1 MPTDVKYVPDGLS
14 PLTPYLTVSN
24 GAKAIEFYQKAF
36 GAIEEMRL
44 AAPGGKIGHA
54 EMKIGT
60 ARFMLSDE
68 YPEMGVRSPESIGG
82 SPVTLHLYVED
93 VDATFAQAVA
103 AGAKAVRPVADQ
115 FYGDRAG
122 KLVDPFGHSW
132 FLATH
137 KEDVAPEEIKR
148 RAEKMFGKE

>member
-1 MPTDVKYVPDGLS
+1 MPAHVKPIPDGQS
-14 PLTPYLTVSN
+14 ALTPYLTVSN

-36 GAIEEMRL
+36 GAIEEMRMS
-44 AAPGGKIGHA
+44 APGGKIGHA
-54 EMKIGT
+54 ELKIGA

-68 YPEMGVRSPESIGG
+68 YPEMDVRSPESIGG
-82 SPVTLHLYVED
+82 SPVTLHLYVDD

-103 AGAKAVRPVADQ
+103 AGAKVVRPVEDQ

-137 KEDVAPEEIKR
+137 KEDVAVEEMKR
-148 RAEKMFGKE
+148 RAAKLFGQA

>member
-1 MPTDVKYVPDGLS
+1 MPTHVKPVPDGQS
-14 PLTPYLTVSN
+14 ALTPYLTVSN

-36 GAIEEMRL
+36 GAVEEMRM
-44 AAPGGKIGHA
+44 AAPDGKIGHA
-54 EMKIGT
+54 ELKIGT

-82 SPVTLHLYVED
+82 SPVALHLYVED

-103 AGAKAVRPVADQ
+103 AGAKVVRPVEDQ

-137 KEDVAPEEIKR
+137 KEDVAPEELKR
-148 RAEKMFGKE
+148 RAEKLFGQG

>member
-1 MPTDVKYVPDGLS
+1 MPAHVKPIPDGQS
-14 PLTPYLTVSN
+14 ALTPYLTVSN

-36 GAIEEMRL
+36 GAIEEMRM
-44 AAPGGKIGHA
+44 AAPDGKIGHA
-54 EMKIGT
+54 ELKIGA

-68 YPEMGVRSPESIGG
+68 YPEMDVRSPESIGG

-103 AGAKAVRPVADQ
+103 AGAKVVRPVEDQ

-137 KEDVAPEEIKR
+137 KEDVAMEEMKL
-148 RAEKMFGKE
+148 RAAKLFGQE

>member
-1 MPTDVKYVPDGLS
+1 M
-14 PLTPYLTVSN
+14 TVSN

-36 GAIEEMRL
+36 GAIEEMRM
-44 AAPGGKIGHA
+44 ASPDGKIGHA
-54 EMKIGT
+54 ELKIGA

-82 SPVTLHLYVED
+82 SPVALHLYVED

-103 AGAKAVRPVADQ
+103 AGAKVVRKLEDQ

-122 KLVDPFGHSW
+122 KLVDPFGHCW

-137 KEDVAPEEIKR
+137 KEDVAADELKR
-148 RAEKMFGKE
+148 RAEKLFGQG